1 MHNRKNM
8 SMFFNTRQG
17 VQVSL
22 KFNVQ
27 RKVLHLIL
35 YNLIEMGT
43 NLIYSFSIEYWLVII
58 SKCLFDYLW
67 PRFALLFREMH
78 A

>member
-35 YNLIEMGT
+35 YNVIEMGSK
-43 NLIYSFSIEYWLVII
+43 LIYSFSIEDWLII

-67 PRFALLFREMH
+67 PRFALLF
-78 A
+78 